1 MAEQLFGKGVVLVGI
16 GHRVV
21 QFEQGLRLTHSFRQF
36 LGRALS
42 RVNDKF
48 LHNVLV
54 FFVLYYSYNPCQFD
68 EAKIQPF
75 TLRQFH
81 KKYYY
86 FHEKQKSFSFCFE
99 FMVWIILCIFAAEY
113 KWRFRVI

>member
-1 MAEQLFGKGVVLVGI
+1 MVETDPCESGHYEAAVGKHIMAEQLFGEGVVLVGI

-21 QFEQGLRLTHSFRQF
+21 HFEQGLRLTHPFRQF

-54 FFVLYYSYNPCQFD
+54 FF
-68 EAKIQPF
+68 
-75 TLRQFH
+75 
-81 KKYYY
+81 
-86 FHEKQKSFSFCFE
+86 
-99 FMVWIILCIFAAEY
+99 IL
-113 KWRFRVI
+113 